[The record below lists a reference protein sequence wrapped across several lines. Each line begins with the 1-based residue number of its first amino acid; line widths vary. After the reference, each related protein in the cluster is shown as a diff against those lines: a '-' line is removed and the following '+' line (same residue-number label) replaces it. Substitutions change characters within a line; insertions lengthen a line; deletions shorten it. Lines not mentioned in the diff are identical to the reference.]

1 MVYLGHNENNSRK
14 DFIMTDS
21 LFAAELRD
29 AARYNELVE
38 QRAEM
43 VDAVQEAELYIGE
56 PVMHLQNDLYMVFDD
71 PDYFG

>member
-21 LFAAELRD
+21 LLAAELRD

-43 VDAVQEAELYIGE
+43 LDAVQEAELYIGE
-56 PVMHLQNDLYMVFDD
+56 PVMHLQNDLYMVFDG

>member
-1 MVYLGHNENNSRK
+1 
-14 DFIMTDS
+14 MTDS

-43 VDAVQEAELYIGE
+43 VDAVHEAAQEAFELYDGE

>member
-1 MVYLGHNENNSRK
+1 
-14 DFIMTDS
+14 MTDS

-43 VDAVQEAELYIGE
+43 LDAVQEAELYIGE